1 MARPSTIDWPS
12 LHVGAAR
19 KQARGA
25 NHDMRT
31 EVTIPSP
38 GGGRQEN
45 REERERLLALRFRS
59 VAKIAKDARHL
70 FIQHPVL
77 LSGDSIQA
85 ESVSVSCLGVISDLG
100 LALNFP
106 SISYVEAS
114 LEQRLVMADAVGVLL
129 RRWRK
134 ELSLS
139 FTLSLTFCWS
149 WGVVRPVGGRPLLLR
164 ACPSS

>member
-45 REERERLLALRFRS
+45 REERERILALRFRS

-70 FIQHPVL
+70 FIQHPVRRLHPGRIRVGFVPRCDIGLGFSTQFSVHIICRSLARAAACHGGCCWGLVEKMAKGAQFVLHLITHFL
-77 LSGDSIQA
+77 L
-85 ESVSVSCLGVISDLG
+85 ELG
-100 LALNFP
+100 ACP
-106 SISYVEAS
+106 S
-114 LEQRLVMADAVGVLL
+114 
-129 RRWRK
+129 
-134 ELSLS
+134 
-139 FTLSLTFCWS
+139 S
-149 WGVVRPVGGRPLLLR
+149 WGAPSQQDR

>member
-25 NHDMRT
+25 NHDMRS

-38 GGGRQEN
+38 GGAGERTE
-45 REERERLLALRFRS
+45 RRERESSLSDSDQWRRS
-59 VAKIAKDARHL
+59 PRMRDTSSSSTR
-70 FIQHPVL
+70 
-77 LSGDSIQA
+77 SGDSIQA